1 MLLQENLD
9 TWILP
14 LRPFLD
20 QICHQFMQ
28 AVFMICVVGGN
39 LSSGAAMK
47 YSYIIGWHER
57 QSFNTFAGIA
67 RVYPCILSH

>member
-14 LRPFLD
+14 LRPFLG
-20 QICHQFMQ
+20 QICHQFML

-47 YSYIIGWHER
+47 YSYIIGWHDINLLTPE
-57 QSFNTFAGIA
+57 QGFCWYS
-67 RVYPCILSH
+67 